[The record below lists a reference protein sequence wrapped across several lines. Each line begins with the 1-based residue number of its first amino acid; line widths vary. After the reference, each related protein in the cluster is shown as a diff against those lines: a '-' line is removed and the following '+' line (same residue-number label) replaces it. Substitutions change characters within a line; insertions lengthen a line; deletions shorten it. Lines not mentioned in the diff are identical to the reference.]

1 MLFLATNLFSMLP
14 LALLLALPQSLCL
27 EFKSPSMMM
36 LFAVLYVLR
45 RLLMLYLLA
54 GLLHIVIIIMLLYVS
69 LIAAVSNS
77 VSGRRTFAYGIPR
90 LFICFQKFRFRHG

>member
-1 MLFLATNLFSMLP
+1 
-14 LALLLALPQSLCL
+14 
-27 EFKSPSMMM
+27 
-36 LFAVLYVLR
+36 
-45 RLLMLYLLA
+45 MLYLLA